1 VDERTLAGSY
11 RNVDCET
18 VLMHLPI
25 PEVRPAVRSL
35 ARVLSPAGTLYLSW
49 CVTEAADSRDSAG
62 RLYCAFAVQDVRDA
76 LADWALLYDVEELS
90 QSSGRRVH

>member
-1 VDERTLAGSY
+1 
-11 RNVDCET
+11 
-18 VLMHLPI
+18 
-25 PEVRPAVRSL
+25 
-35 ARVLSPAGTLYLSW
+35 LYLSW